1 MSDRRNHMTG
11 DAWGN
16 DIHSNAE
23 RAALPPKATPD
34 DIARAIDK
42 ARREGYAAGVRAAAE
57 VADTVGVYPE
67 LNVWGGGPDWYKHA
81 RRIAR
86 AIRALDGKGDGV

>member
-34 DIARAIDK
+34 DIARAIEQ

-57 VADTVGVYPE
+57 VAET
-67 LNVWGGGPDWYKHA
+67 GGAVRDWVPNSLYGTMRKETA
-81 RRIAR
+81 A
-86 AIRALDGKGDGV
+86 AIRALDGEGDAV